1 MPEKVRVTIYLKP
14 DNSEILNWYNKIPS
28 ADRPSMIRMA
38 LLYAIRNGF
47 GVENMLARPDGNKSE
62 ALGSSEPQ
70 SGVPVIEDKEQPG
83 SNEKKLQDEKS
94 QQAKSV
100 TENPEYKGS
109 DIEGMRQ
116 FTVEHLPADATDEMR
131 RLAEKFPRQ
140 TPYTMELL
148 NNLVKM
154 SPMLEEGDS

>member
-14 DNSEILNWYNKIPS
+14 DNSEILNWYNEIPS
-28 ADRPSMIRMA
+28 NDRPSMIRMA

-47 GVENMLARPDGNKSE
+47 GVENMLATQVESKSE
-62 ALGSSEPQ
+62 VASSEPH
-70 SGVPVIEDKEQPG
+70 SGVPVIEGKEQQG
-83 SNEKKLQDEKS
+83 SNEKKIQDGKS

-116 FTVEHLPADATDEMR
+116 FTVEHLPDDATDEMR
-131 RLAEKFPRQ
+131 RLAAKFPRQ